1 MQGGPDEPSLLS
13 AWSDEH
19 PKAPLE
25 LLYWLEQDLL
35 VPVEAASR
43 LCPFRPPRPQD
54 LQQLLQPLAP
64 PLATW
69 PLQQHLP
76 RQSAAIAREHKQKHE
91 QPFKP
96 RWSLTVQP
104 TYAKYQRRAT
114 DLHANARAI
123 SKQEDQLKKN
133 AAALAKESDKWQKEL
148 DKATKGLNEFG
159 DLQNW
164 AEMMERDFLV
174 LEETLRLV
182 EGTDAV
188 ESASG
193 GSRRR

>member
-1 MQGGPDEPSLLS
+1 MASTATSSTAVSGDSSRAQAEARAAVQASLESDGS
-13 AWSDEH
+13 AYD
-19 PKAPLE
+19 
-25 LLYWLEQDLL
+25 
-35 VPVEAASR
+35 
-43 LCPFRPPRPQD
+43 
-54 LQQLLQPLAP
+54 
-64 PLATW
+64 
-69 PLQQHLP
+69 
-76 RQSAAIAREHKQKHE
+76 
-91 QPFKP
+91 
-96 RWSLTVQP
+96 
-104 TYAKYQRRAT
+104 AKYQRRAT

-193 GSRRR
+193 GSRRRPHGRLTQVPSVQKQPSELDGSKASLLGSQVYPSHSASRKRK